1 MPGPAPASSRLLLVA
16 TLVGALVILA
26 GGGLS
31 WLLFAEP
38 PNQSPFAQA
47 IGGVFSLVDQDGK
60 TVTDRDL
67 RGKWL
72 LVYFGYTHCA
82 DLCPTALSQMTSALD
97 QLGDAAKYFQPIFVS
112 IDPERDRGPA
122 LRQYTQSF
130 DDRLVGLTGT
140 TDEIE
145 RLASTVGVSYN
156 KVLEPG
162 DDYVIDHAATLTLI
176 APDLRHATTFKL
188 GESYR
193 IAATLVAA
201 LDRAGVPIAGA
212 NNIGAYR

>member
-1 MPGPAPASSRLLLVA
+1 MLRHFHRCVVAALLIVSHGTA
-16 TLVGALVILA
+16 RVGAQEPGAIETGKIGA
-26 GGGLS
+26 DYTLS
-31 WLLFAEP
+31 AP
-38 PNQSPFAQA
+38 
-47 IGGVFSLVDQDGK
+47 FSLLDADGK
-60 TVTDRDL
+60 VVRASDFP
-67 RGKWL
+67 GKWL

-97 QLGDAAKYFQPIFVS
+97 QLGTVANNFQPVFVT
-112 IDPERDRGPA
+112 IDPARDFGPP

-130 DDRLVGLTGT
+130 DERLLGLTGT
-140 TDEIE
+140 ADQIE
-145 RLASTVGVSYN
+145 QLADSVGVRYS
-156 KVLEPG
+156 KVLLPN

-176 APDLRHATTFKL
+176 APDLRHAVTFKL

-193 IAATLVAA
+193 IAAQLVAA

>member
-1 MPGPAPASSRLLLVA
+1 MISDPVVRSV
-16 TLVGALVILA
+16 VGGAFALAL
-26 GGGLS
+26 GLS
-31 WLLFAEP
+31 VAMAQEPGAAETGKLGSDYVLSAP
-38 PNQSPFAQA
+38 PFTLIDAE
-47 IGGVFSLVDQDGK
+47 GK
-60 TVTDRDL
+60 TVRASDFP
-67 RGKWL
+67 GKWL

-97 QLGDAAKYFQPIFVS
+97 QLGDAASYFQPIFVS
-112 IDPERDRGPA
+112 IDPERDRGAA

-130 DDRLVGLTGT
+130 DPRLLGLTGT
-140 TDEIE
+140 MSQIE
-145 RLASTVGVSYN
+145 ELASAVGVSYS

-176 APDLRHATTFKL
+176 TPDLRHATTFKL

-201 LDRAGVPIAGA
+201 LDRAGVPIVGA

>member
-1 MPGPAPASSRLLLVA
+1 MIRVPVARSILGAILVLGLGVSAASAQEPGAAETGKIGSDYVLSAPLF
-16 TLVGALVILA
+16 TLIDA
-26 GGGLS
+26 
-31 WLLFAEP
+31 
-38 PNQSPFAQA
+38 
-47 IGGVFSLVDQDGK
+47 DGK
-60 TVTDRDL
+60 TVRASDFP
-67 RGKWL
+67 GKWL

-82 DLCPTALSQMTSALD
+82 DLCPTALSQMTSALE
-97 QLGDAAKYFQPIFVS
+97 QLGDAASYFQPIFVS
-112 IDPERDRGPA
+112 IDPERDRGVA

-130 DDRLVGLTGT
+130 DPRLLGLTGT

-145 RLASTVGVSYN
+145 QLADTVGVSYS

-193 IAATLVAA
+193 IAASLVAA
-201 LDRAGVPIAGA
+201 LDRAGVAIAGA

>member
-1 MPGPAPASSRLLLVA
+1 MMHSRFNHGFLAALIVLCLAASAAKAQEPGAAETGKIGTDYTLSASF
-16 TLVGALVILA
+16 ALIDA
-26 GGGLS
+26 
-31 WLLFAEP
+31 
-38 PNQSPFAQA
+38 
-47 IGGVFSLVDQDGK
+47 DGK
-60 TVTDRDL
+60 TVRAGDFP
-67 RGKWL
+67 GKWL

-97 QLGDAAKYFQPIFVS
+97 QLGMVANYFQPIFVS
-112 IDPERDRGPA
+112 IDPARDRGPA
-122 LRQYTQSF
+122 LREYTQSF
-130 DDRLVGLTGT
+130 DPSLLGLTGT
-140 TDEIE
+140 PEQIE
-145 RLASTVGVSYN
+145 QFADAVGVRYS
-156 KVLEPG
+156 KVLLPN

-176 APDLRHATTFKL
+176 APDLHHAVTFKL

>member
-1 MPGPAPASSRLLLVA
+1 MTSGQIARSIVGVFCALSLAAVAAKAQEPGAAETGKIGTDY
-16 TLVGALVILA
+16 TLSTSFALVDA
-26 GGGLS
+26 
-31 WLLFAEP
+31 
-38 PNQSPFAQA
+38 
-47 IGGVFSLVDQDGK
+47 DGK
-60 TVTDRDL
+60 SVRASDFP
-67 RGKWL
+67 GKWL

-97 QLGDAAKYFQPIFVS
+97 QLGTAANYFQPIFIT
-112 IDPERDRGPA
+112 IDPARDHGPE

-130 DDRLVGLTGT
+130 DQSLLGLTGAP
-140 TDEIE
+140 EQIE
-145 RLASTVGVSYN
+145 QLADAVGVRFS
-156 KVLEPG
+156 KVLLPD

>member
-1 MPGPAPASSRLLLVA
+1 MIRGPVARSILVGSFALALSLAVARAQEPGAAETGKIGADYVLSAPAF
-16 TLVGALVILA
+16 ALIDA
-26 GGGLS
+26 
-31 WLLFAEP
+31 
-38 PNQSPFAQA
+38 
-47 IGGVFSLVDQDGK
+47 DGK
-60 TVTDRDL
+60 TVRASDFP
-67 RGKWL
+67 GKWL

-82 DLCPTALSQMTSALD
+82 DLCPTALSQMTGALD
-97 QLGDAAKYFQPIFVS
+97 QLGDVAKYFQPIFVS
-112 IDPERDRGPA
+112 IDPERDRGAA
-122 LRQYTQSF
+122 LRLYTQSF
-130 DDRLVGLTGT
+130 DPRLLGLTGVPA
-140 TDEIE
+140 EIAQ
-145 RLASTVGVSYN
+145 LAASVGVSYS
-156 KVLEPG
+156 KVLQPG

>member
-1 MPGPAPASSRLLLVA
+1 MISGPVARSIIGSAFALALGLSVARAQEPGAAETGKVGSDYVLSAAPF
-16 TLVGALVILA
+16 TLVDA
-26 GGGLS
+26 
-31 WLLFAEP
+31 
-38 PNQSPFAQA
+38 
-47 IGGVFSLVDQDGK
+47 DGK
-60 TVTDRDL
+60 TVRASDFP
-67 RGKWL
+67 GKWL

-97 QLGDAAKYFQPIFVS
+97 QLGTVANYFQPIFVS
-112 IDPERDRGPA
+112 IDPERDHGPA

-130 DDRLVGLTGT
+130 DPRLVGLTGT
-140 TDEIE
+140 TDQIAQ
-145 RLASTVGVSYN
+145 LAATVGVSYS